1 MQVVS
6 ALAIQ
11 VGTGRVTAQLAESGE
26 RGRPGHLSDGDPE
39 PGPKQRE
46 DTGGRR
52 GVSLSLSVHE

>member
-11 VGTGRVTAQLAESGE
+11 VGTAQLAEIGE